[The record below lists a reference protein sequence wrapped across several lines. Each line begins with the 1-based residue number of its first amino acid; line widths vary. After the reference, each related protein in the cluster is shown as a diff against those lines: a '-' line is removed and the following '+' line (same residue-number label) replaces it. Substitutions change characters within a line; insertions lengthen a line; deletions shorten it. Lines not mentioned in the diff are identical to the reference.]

1 MSDLLREVQAVF
13 GSDVALQAGMA
24 QLRLAGFD
32 RAEISLP
39 HAQPAPGQ
47 ATPEQGAEE
56 PTTPEDNAQ
65 MRTIHTS
72 MAGSIGAL
80 AAAGATIATGGAA
93 GVALAA
99 AAAVGIGAGGIAHAM
114 TRAGDD
120 AQHEQREEQAARGEL
135 VLAVLARDAAHEQLA
150 VETLRAAGAL
160 RVEPVTRLDGQILA
174 REG

>member
-13 GSDVALQAGMA
+13 GSDTALQDGMA

-39 HAQPAPGQ
+39 HAQPAPQ
-47 ATPEQGAEE
+47 EATPEQGADE
-56 PTTPEDNAQ
+56 PTTTEDNAQ
-65 MRTIHTS
+65 MRTMHAS
-72 MAGSIGAL
+72 MAGSVGAL

-99 AAAVGIGAGGIAHAM
+99 AAAVGIGMGGIAHAM

-120 AQHEQREEQAARGEL
+120 AQHEQREDQAARGEL
-135 VLAVLARDAAHEQLA
+135 VLAVLARDSAHEQLA
-150 VETLRAAGAL
+150 VETLKAAGAL

-174 REG
+174 REA

>member
-1 MSDLLREVQAVF
+1 MSDTLREVQAVF
-13 GSDVALQAGMA
+13 GSDAALQDGMD
-24 QLRLAGFD
+24 RLQRAGFD

-39 HAQPAPGQ
+39 HASPAPEQ

-56 PTTPEDNAQ
+56 PTMPDDNAQ
-65 MRTIHTS
+65 MRTMHTS
-72 MAGSIGAL
+72 MAGSMGAL

-93 GVALAA
+93 GLAIAA
-99 AAAVGIGAGGIAHAM
+99 AAVVGIGAGGIAHAM

-135 VLAVLARDAAHEQLA
+135 VLAVLARDEAHEQLA
-150 VETLRAAGAL
+150 VDTLKAAGAL

-174 REG
+174 REA